1 MGCKLQRFDAFQG
14 KVHSHVN
21 AGLKKR
27 PGGGLEVHDDGH
39 ELVAI
44 SGYVMSERGF
54 EGERAGSA
62 TSPSILA
69 GWKLTAGTFCRHR
82 E

>member
-14 KVHSHVN
+14 EVHSHVN

-44 SGYVMSERGF
+44 SRIRHERKGF
-54 EGERAGSA
+54 R
-62 TSPSILA
+62 
-69 GWKLTAGTFCRHR
+69 R
-82 E
+82 